1 MTVQD
6 GRCRKTAED
15 ALDEVLGC
23 LAVRLISHPC
33 LAVDECSVPAAAALA
48 EVGKPTIAPPVN
60 LEPAAQVLCGGCQ
73 IVRVVEGRPR
83 LAGGAGAGRGGERV
97 ERGVT
102 DATCEVQH
110 GEGAHGLEMQPS
122 FDHPGG
128 RMRKA
133 GQPGGEAVDAGDEQG
148 GGVASGEV
156 GDVGEDSLTARGRI
170 GKRGSRHPGW
180 SGEDHE
186 PRPRRAG
193 ERGAH
198 PGDRGPGADDPG
210 LRFPAHASRLPT
222 GRRAR

>member
-1 MTVQD
+1 M
-6 GRCRKTAED
+6 
-15 ALDEVLGC
+15 
-23 LAVRLISHPC
+23 
-33 LAVDECSVPAAAALA
+33 A

-110 GEGAHGLEMQPS
+110 GEGAYRLEMQPS
-122 FDHPGG
+122 VDHPGG
-128 RMRKA
+128 RMRKV

-148 GGVASGEV
+148 GGVDSGEV

-180 SGEDHE
+180 SGEHHE

-198 PGDRGPGADDPG
+198 PGYRGPGAEIRARVSPRTHRG
-210 LRFPAHASRLPT
+210 CPT
-222 GRRAR
+222 GRRTR